1 MLLSEIVG
9 KNVYSGKAVRG
20 ICRGVCLSLKSRA
33 VKYLLCSREPAQNDY
48 TEFSV
53 GVNCIDTVAEKVFL
67 KRLRPAV
74 PKNCV
79 RFFTGRPIYSEEGL
93 YLGITA
99 DLVMEEFT
107 AKINRRYGKNLFR
120 GRDRGARRRGN
131 PSQGTRISARR
142 ARNFGYSRKTDP
154 YPRGYAGHPRN
165 PEGRDCLGTAHPFDN
180 RASPRARRH
189 RGRLAFQSAYLAVI
203 LRMAERQSFRSRI
216 SFAVRRFLVA

>member
-53 GVNCIDTVAEKVFL
+53 GVNCIDTVAENVFL

-107 AKINRRYGKNLFR
+107 ATKLIADTGK
-120 GRDRGARRRGN
+120 
-131 PSQGTRISARR
+131 TYSAAAIAALGDAVILRKEPVFPLGR

-165 PEGRDCLGTAHPFDN
+165 PEGRSMLGTAHPFDN

-189 RGRLAFQSAYLAVI
+189 RGRLAFKRVLG
-203 LRMAERQSFRSRI
+203 RSFENGGKAI
-216 SFAVRRFLVA
+216 V

>member
-53 GVNCIDTVAEKVFL
+53 GVNCIDTVAENVFL

-107 AKINRRYGKNLFR
+107 ATKLIADTGK
-120 GRDRGARRRGN
+120 
-131 PSQGTRISARR
+131 TYSA
-142 ARNFGYSRKTDP
+142 A
-154 YPRGYAGHPRN
+154 AIAA
-165 PEGRDCLGTAHPFDN
+165 LGD
-180 RASPRARRH
+180 
-189 RGRLAFQSAYLAVI
+189 AVI
-203 LRMAERQSFRSRI
+203 LRKEPVFPLGARVTSDIPAKPIPIR
-216 SFAVRRFLVA
+216 AGTLVTRGTLKAAIASGQLIRLTTELLPVPALSLIHI

>member
-53 GVNCIDTVAEKVFL
+53 GVNCIDTVAENVFL

-107 AKINRRYGKNLFR
+107 ATKLIADTGKTYSAAAIAALGDAVILRKEPVFPL
-120 GRDRGARRRGN
+120 GAR
-131 PSQGTRISARR
+131 
-142 ARNFGYSRKTDP
+142 GYSRKTDP